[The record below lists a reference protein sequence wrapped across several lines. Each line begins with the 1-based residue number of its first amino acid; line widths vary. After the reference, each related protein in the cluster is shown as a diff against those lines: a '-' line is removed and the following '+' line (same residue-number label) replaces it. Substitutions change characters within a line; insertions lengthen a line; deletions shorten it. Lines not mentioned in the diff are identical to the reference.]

1 MKRVVLLVCLIVS
14 VVELDWERQRIY
26 LLSSVA
32 SLLLV
37 LYGELM
43 PRRKVQ
49 RVATEGVLKSRHDV
63 VTSEVYVSDSAPPDY
78 RPGLIENGL
87 SRTAIRANLS
97 TTPMPAPATSGV
109 LDSEFCSRK
118 VELFGSKAETTR

>member
-1 MKRVVLLVCLIVS
+1 MRRVVLLVCLIVS

-37 LYGELM
+37 LYGEL
-43 PRRKVQ
+43 K
-49 RVATEGVLKSRHDV
+49 TRHDV
-63 VTSEVYVSDSAPPDY
+63 VASEVHVPDSVPPDY
-78 RPGLIENGL
+78 WAGLIENGL

-97 TTPMPAPATSGV
+97 TTPMPAPATAGV
-109 LDSEFCSRK
+109 LDSEFCRRK
-118 VELFGSKAETTR
+118 DELFGSKSETSR

>member
-1 MKRVVLLVCLIVS
+1 MKDHMRRVLLLVCLIVS

-26 LLSSVA
+26 LLSSAA

-49 RVATEGVLKSRHDV
+49 KVPAERGFKPPQDVPSEIYVAASPDTDNQAEVCSGRTQADHPERSR
-63 VTSEVYVSDSAPPDY
+63 
-78 RPGLIENGL
+78 
-87 SRTAIRANLS
+87 
-97 TTPMPAPATSGV
+97 M
-109 LDSEFCSRK
+109 LDC
-118 VELFGSKAETTR
+118 A